1 MQKHFGSFRYMIAI
15 SLLVISVGS
24 LLVAKG
30 EPDEVCDFNLNL
42 CNDVFWSSLDSY
54 RGSVPDALTSW
65 IRSCRDGVPCKQA
78 AGNGS
83 FLLRCAQK
91 MILDESQALTASA
104 LKLMRHAA
112 RVSAH
117 GAWKRSRHY
126 EEEVQCKR
134 PREPRVRRQ
143 FDAELLETPLEQGRR
158 CEEGH
163 CNGKCIL
170 LVLDEVIS
178 MQDTQDLVSHA
189 ESVKLQHA
197 QPSPTKNKVDIDLHL
212 SARYG
217 QGDGHILFLYV
228 LEILRHLLALTAEV
242 PLSWVGF
249 ASHFLSHL
257 APDNETGL
265 SKGTIHC
272 DESSFERF
280 HYSAVVW
287 LTEQNQ
293 GTGGELQFWDPAL
306 RDWRITLKPQA
317 GRVAL
322 FTSGWEN
329 IHRVTPLR
337 VGQRWSLPF
346 FASVQAPFDSTRLSK
361 ACLRPKSSKQWQYC
375 EARLQQWLSAPDDD
389 IL

>member
-1 MQKHFGSFRYMIAI
+1 
-15 SLLVISVGS
+15 
-24 LLVAKG
+24 
-30 EPDEVCDFNLNL
+30 
-42 CNDVFWSSLDSY
+42 
-54 RGSVPDALTSW
+54 
-65 IRSCRDGVPCKQA
+65 
-78 AGNGS
+78 
-83 FLLRCAQK
+83 

-117 GAWKRSRHY
+117 AAWKRSRHY

-134 PREPRVRRQ
+134 PSEPRVRRQ
-143 FDAELLETPLEQGRR
+143 FDAELLEAPLEPGRR

-178 MQDTQDLVSHA
+178 MQDTRDLVSHA
-189 ESVKLQHA
+189 EAVKLQHA

-280 HYSAVVW
+280 HYSAVLW

-293 GTGGELQFWDPAL
+293 DTGGEIQFWDPVL

-375 EARLQQWLSAPDDD
+375 EDRLQQWLSAPDDD